1 MIKIIIIEDDSLISN
16 TMKSYLEPEFSVLDV
31 FDSIE
36 KFVIENNQELEPDII
51 ILDVILPGIN
61 GVDGIPTIRQFY
73 PNSNIIIFTVM
84 EDNDNIYKALTY
96 GAVGYMS
103 KDHSL
108 SEVSDILKTIYNG
121 GSFMSP
127 VISRKILSFFNPKNN
142 NNLEGLTSRE
152 QEIAESIL
160 EGLSYKMI
168 AEKHAISIDTVRKHI
183 KNIYKKLHIN
193 SKGELF
199 KLHSK

>member
-1 MIKIIIIEDDSLISN
+1 MIKLIIIEDDVLISN
-16 TMKSYLEPEFSVLDV
+16 TMKSYLEPEFSVLNT
-31 FDSIE
+31 FESIE
-36 KFVIENNQELEPDII
+36 NFTNNNNNTDEPDLV
-51 ILDVILPGIN
+51 ILDVVLPGIN
-61 GVDGIPTIRQFY
+61 GVDGIPIIRQIY
-73 PNSNIIIFTVM
+73 PNTNIVIFTVM

-108 SEVSDILKTIYNG
+108 SEVSEILKTIHNG

-127 VISRKILSFFNPKNN
+127 VISRKILSFFSPKNN
-142 NNLEGLTSRE
+142 NMDGLTSRE

-160 EGLSYKMI
+160 DGLSYKMI